1 MPVYAHTSDSSD
13 KATWE
18 PLDDHLKKVATL
30 AEARAA
36 KFGAAAYGD
45 LVGWLHDFGKID
57 PRFQARLTGSKA
69 PFDHAGPGAVL
80 AMEERELRCES

>member
-1 MPVYAHTSDSSD
+1 MPVYAHSAASPGE
-13 KATWE
+13 APE
-18 PLDDHLKKVATL
+18 PLGGHMEKVARFTK
-30 AEARAA
+30 ARAA

-45 LVGWLHDFGKID
+45 LVGWLHDFGGID
-57 PRFQARLTGSKA
+57 PRFQARLKGSKV